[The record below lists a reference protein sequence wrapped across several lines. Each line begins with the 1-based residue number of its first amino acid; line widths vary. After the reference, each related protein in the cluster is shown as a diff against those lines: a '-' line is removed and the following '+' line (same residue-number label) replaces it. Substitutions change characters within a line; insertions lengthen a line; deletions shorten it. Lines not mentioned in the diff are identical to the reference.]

1 MKLLFLFLSVFSL
14 FNLENSKEALESN
27 IVINDVNK
35 PLSQNDICRIIDFK
49 IVIDNKIS
57 DLEVLLIYDE
67 YKDNEINLGV
77 FKQVYQ
83 VIYENKKYDCTIT
96 IYNMDLKGNII
107 SKKIEISTNC
117 DNFLSE
123 AIILEMISENLGIE
137 IFSYVIKEN
146 NYFNDNKKGSYNQMI
161 LITSKTNK
169 VFEVNL
175 TINVGKNKRSY
186 IYGLGVFLVGLS
198 VLITIII
205 KRKRIK
211 NGKEN

>member
-49 IVIDNKIS
+49 IVIDNRIS
-57 DLEVLLIYDE
+57 DLEVLLISDE
-67 YKDNEINLGV
+67 YKNNETKLGV

-83 VIYENKKYDCTIT
+83 VIYENKKYDCTIS
-96 IYNMDLKGNII
+96 IYNMDLKGDIV
-107 SKKIEISTNC
+107 SKKIEISTYQ

-146 NYFNDNKKGSYNQMI
+146 NYFNDNKKGSFNQMI
-161 LITSKTNK
+161 LITSKTNE

-175 TINVGKNKRSY
+175 TINVGKNKLSY
-186 IYGLGVFLVGLS
+186 IYVLGVLLVGLG

>member
-67 YKDNEINLGV
+67 YKNNESNLGV

-83 VIYENKKYDCTIT
+83 VIYENKKYDCTIC
-96 IYNMDLKGNII
+96 IYNMDLKGDIV

-186 IYGLGVFLVGLS
+186 IYGLGVLLVGLS

>member
-57 DLEVLLIYDE
+57 DLEVLLISDE
-67 YKDNEINLGV
+67 YKNNETKLGV

-83 VIYENKKYDCTIT
+83 VIYENKKYDCTIS
-96 IYNMDLKGNII
+96 IYNMDLKGDIV
-107 SKKIEISTNC
+107 SKKIEISTYQ

-146 NYFNDNKKGSYNQMI
+146 NYFNDNKKGSFNQMI
-161 LITSKTNK
+161 LITSKTNE

-175 TINVGKNKRSY
+175 TINVGKNKLSY
-186 IYGLGVFLVGLS
+186 IYVLGVLLVGLG

-205 KRKRIK
+205 KRKRIR

>member
-1 MKLLFLFLSVFSL
+1 MFSL

-57 DLEVLLIYDE
+57 DLEVLLISDE
-67 YKDNEINLGV
+67 YKNNETKLGV

-83 VIYENKKYDCTIT
+83 VIYENKKYDCTIS
-96 IYNMDLKGNII
+96 IYNMDLKGDIV
-107 SKKIEISTNC
+107 SKKIEISTYQ

-146 NYFNDNKKGSYNQMI
+146 NYFNDNKKGSFNQMI
-161 LITSKTNK
+161 LITSKTNE

-175 TINVGKNKRSY
+175 TINVGKNKLSY
-186 IYGLGVFLVGLS
+186 IYVLGVLLVGLG

-205 KRKRIK
+205 KRKRIR